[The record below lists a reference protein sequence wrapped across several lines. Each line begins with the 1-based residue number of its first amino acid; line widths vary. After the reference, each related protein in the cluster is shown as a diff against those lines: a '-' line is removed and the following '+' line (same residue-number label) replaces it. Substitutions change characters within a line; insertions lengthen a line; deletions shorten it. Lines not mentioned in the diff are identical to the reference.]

1 VEDVV
6 VGDRGLADHRAV
18 VARAGSRGWTD
29 GRSRRA
35 GVLLVVGL
43 LVVRRRLSVSDVLVN
58 VIAIVEDLVPV
69 VSRAERDRA
78 IVGVTAV
85 VSGVW
90 LARHSGM

>member
-1 VEDVV
+1 
-6 VGDRGLADHRAV
+6 
-18 VARAGSRGWTD
+18 
-29 GRSRRA
+29 
-35 GVLLVVGL
+35 